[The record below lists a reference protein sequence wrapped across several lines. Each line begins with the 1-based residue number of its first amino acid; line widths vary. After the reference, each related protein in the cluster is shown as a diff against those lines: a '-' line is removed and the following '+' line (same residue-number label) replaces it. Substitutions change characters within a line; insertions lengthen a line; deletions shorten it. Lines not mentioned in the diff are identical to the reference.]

1 MDPALVDRHVVEQR
15 LAGLLLVALRV
26 VGGHEALVAPEE
38 LDPRPVHRLPCGT
51 VPHLLQ
57 HGDAG
62 TPAGEHE
69 RRPAAPGL
77 RIGQRRDQPGG
88 AGGGQHVRIG
98 VDDDVGGGPVAGAR
112 TGKPSVGGHVPPSLP
127 VVVGRQRRFVAR
139 PPEGSAAEVP
149 DSPAPVP
156 PAPVAPFSRR
166 LRPGESLPRP
176 RSAAS

>member
-1 MDPALVDRHVVEQR
+1 MDPGLVDGDVVEQR

-26 VGGHEALVAPEE
+26 VGGDEALVAPEE
-38 LDPRPVHRLPCGT
+38 LDPRPVHRVPCGT

-62 TPAGEHE
+62 APAGEHE

-77 RIGQRRDQPGG
+77 RVGQCRDQPGG
-88 AGGGQHVRIG
+88 AGGGQHVRTG

-112 TGKPSVGGHVPPSLP
+112 SGRSSVGGHGPTSLP
-127 VVVGRQRRFVAR
+127 VVVGRQRRFVVVVVR
-139 PPEGSAAEVP
+139 PPEGAPAEVP
-149 DSPAPVP
+149 DSPSPGVP
-156 PAPVAPFSRR
+156 FPRR

-176 RSAAS
+176 RNAAS